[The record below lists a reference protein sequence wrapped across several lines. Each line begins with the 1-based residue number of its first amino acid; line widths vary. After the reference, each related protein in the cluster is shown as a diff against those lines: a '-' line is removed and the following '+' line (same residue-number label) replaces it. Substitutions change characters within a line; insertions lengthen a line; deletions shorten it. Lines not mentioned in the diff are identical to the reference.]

1 MLNCLIKSFEELSI
15 YELYELLKLRSEVFV
30 VEQDCV
36 YQDLDNKDQ
45 HARHVLG
52 FEENNLVAYTRLFK
66 SGIYFKEA
74 SIGRVIV
81 KKDFR
86 SFGYG
91 YDIMNASIKAIN
103 DEFDETTIRI
113 SAQSYLKK
121 FYGSIGFNQRGE
133 EYLEDG
139 IPHVKMILDK
149 KKSIS

>member
-15 YELYELLKLRSEVFV
+15 YELYELLRLRTEIFV

-45 HARHVLG
+45 LGKHVLG
-52 FEENNLVAYTRLFK
+52 YEDDKLVAYTRIFK

-81 KKDFR
+81 KKEFR
-86 SFGYG
+86 YFGYG
-91 YDIMNASIKAIN
+91 YDIMNASIDAIK
-103 DEFDETTIRI
+103 DEYDESRIRI

-121 FYGSIGFNQRGE
+121 FYGSFGFVAKGK

-139 IPHVKMILDK
+139 IPHFKMVLDK
-149 KKSIS
+149 KKSAS